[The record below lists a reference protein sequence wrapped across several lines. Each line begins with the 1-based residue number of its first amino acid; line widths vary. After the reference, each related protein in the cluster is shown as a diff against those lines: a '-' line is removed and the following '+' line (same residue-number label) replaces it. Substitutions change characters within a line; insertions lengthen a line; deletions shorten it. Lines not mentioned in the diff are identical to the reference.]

1 MIPPLSV
8 HGIAVAEVRAVA
20 VAAVYGGEDDAAI
33 HAEAAALIL
42 KVEIRIA
49 VGIDIDG
56 AGLSIIEVI
65 PHEFAEGSADM
76 GRHFCDIP
84 VGSLGEDD
92 AGLAVAALLMHVG
105 CVHDISA
112 NDGDHEVL
120 RDGEVLDIAA

>member
-92 AGLAVAALLMHVG
+92 AGLAVAV
-105 CVHDISA
+105 VVI
-112 NDGDHEVL
+112 
-120 RDGEVLDIAA
+120 I